1 MFMAKN
7 VFFPQYA
14 KAGSVETL
22 TTYSIGNKKYNVYLV
37 TIDDENKFVHDE
49 REKGTL
55 EFITVEDASRS
66 IESIDNQIRE
76 LSNRVN
82 KLRRAKEQNQYI
94 INVLKNNISS
104 NEAKPSDSE
113 KKSFTN
119 GAKPF
124 NTEAKPSN
132 LGTNP
137 SDNGTKFSGKPNFQ
151 NKKSYNKEQP
161 TEKFIISTPLG
172 LVADVDDEG
181 VTFTG
186 DVHKAKTF
194 DDKGKA
200 IRFGKE
206 VFQNQLPFKVEP
218 IAFKRGCN
226 NHKCHCS
233 DGGDLFD
240 LLSQIFSGGHPSKEN
255 LEILKGLFPGAE
267 IKGFAIDENGHV
279 TEL

>member
-1 MFMAKN
+1 MAKN

-14 KAGSVETL
+14 KTGSVETL
-22 TTYSIGNKKYNVYLV
+22 TTYSIGDKNYNVYLV
-37 TIDDENKFVHDE
+37 TIDNENKFVHDE
-49 REKGTL
+49 REKGAL
-55 EFITVEDASRS
+55 EFVTIEDVNRS
-66 IESIDNQIRE
+66 MESIDNQIRE
-76 LSNRVN
+76 LSNQIN

-94 INVLKNNISS
+94 INVLKNNVSS

-119 GAKPF
+119 EAKPF

-137 SDNGTKFSGKPNFQ
+137 SDNGMKFSGQPNFQ
-151 NKKSYNKEQP
+151 NKKSCNKEQP
-161 TEKFIISTPLG
+161 TKKFIISTPLG

-181 VTFTG
+181 VTFTV
-186 DVHKAKTF
+186 DVRKTKTF
-194 DDKGKA
+194 DDKGKG
-200 IRFGKE
+200 IRFARE
-206 VFQNQLPFKVEP
+206 IFENQLPFRVEP
-218 IAFKRGCN
+218 IVFNRGYN

-233 DGGDLFD
+233 DEGDLFG

-255 LEILKGLFPGAE
+255 LERLKGLFPGAE
-267 IKGFAIDENGHV
+267 IKGFSIDENGHV